1 MAKKQELTTE
11 GVTTIIP
18 VERIERQ
25 IYLIRRQK
33 VMFDSDLAAL
43 YQVPTKALNQA
54 VRRNLG
60 RFPDDFMFQLNKEE
74 LQNWKSQ
81 IVTSNPAAQMG
92 LRKPPYVFT
101 EHGVAM
107 LASVLKGDRAA
118 QMNILIVRTFI
129 RLREII
135 STHKDLA
142 ARLKRVEAI
151 QKRHGSV
158 ISVLAE
164 EIDNIKQLPPELP
177 KQRIGFIADDTGS

>member
-107 LASVLKGDRAA
+107 LASVLKGDRADEHPHRSHIYQA
-118 QMNILIVRTFI
+118 PRNNLNPQ
-129 RLREII
+129 
-135 STHKDLA
+135 
-142 ARLKRVEAI
+142 
-151 QKRHGSV
+151 GSRR
-158 ISVLAE
+158 SSE
-164 EIDNIKQLPPELP
+164 KGGSHPETT
-177 KQRIGFIADDTGS
+177 RIGHKRFG

>member
-1 MAKKQELTTE
+1 MAKKQEPATE

-25 IYLIRRQK
+25 IYLIRGQK
-33 VMFDSDLAAL
+33 VMLDSDLAGL

-54 VRRNLG
+54 VRRNLS
-60 RFPDDFMFQLNKEE
+60 RFPGDFMFQLNKKE
-74 LQNWKSQ
+74 LEDWRSQ
-81 IVTSNPAAQMG
+81 IVTSKMG
-92 LRKPPYVFT
+92 LRRPPYVFT

-107 LASVLKGDRAA
+107 LASVLRGERAA

-129 RLREII
+129 RLREIL

-142 ARLKRVEAI
+142 ARLKKVEAI

-164 EIDNIKQLPPELP
+164 EIDNIKQIPPEPP
-177 KQRIGFIADDTGS
+177 KQRIGFIGEDTGA